1 MSTGSH
7 QIFLLKMYQR
17 YYDNYTCKHQADKA
31 SAFLE
36 HPYIVYD

>member
-1 MSTGSH
+1 MRTGSQ
-7 QIFLLKMYQR
+7 QIPLLKMYQR
-17 YYDNYTCKHQADKA
+17 YYDNYACKHQAVKA